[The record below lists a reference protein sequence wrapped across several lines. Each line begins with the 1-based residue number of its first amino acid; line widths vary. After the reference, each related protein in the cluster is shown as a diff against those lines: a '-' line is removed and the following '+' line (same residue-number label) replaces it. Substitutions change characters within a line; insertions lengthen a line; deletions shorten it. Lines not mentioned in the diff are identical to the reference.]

1 MEGFFY
7 LHILNIMVRNE
18 FKNIYLISYK
28 KNGKWNPIMEESRK
42 RYDQMGFNVKL
53 FENLKPIII
62 ISNNRKVLISYLH

>member
-1 MEGFFY
+1 
-7 LHILNIMVRNE
+7 MVKNE

-53 FENLKPIII
+53 FEGFSLKEHPEIKPNEVCYRNIQ
-62 ISNNRKVLISYLH
+62 KFFF